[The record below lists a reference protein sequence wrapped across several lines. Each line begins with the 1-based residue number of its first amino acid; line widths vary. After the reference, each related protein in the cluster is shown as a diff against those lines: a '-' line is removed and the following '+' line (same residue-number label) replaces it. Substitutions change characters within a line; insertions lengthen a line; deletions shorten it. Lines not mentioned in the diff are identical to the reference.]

1 MNLRD
6 FEFQLMELIRGKSEE
21 QIEELVLKLCD
32 TYGLNYYQIR
42 GYVDDL
48 ISKMK

>member
-21 QIEELVLKLCD
+21 QIEEIILKVCD
-32 TYGLNYYQIR
+32 QYNLNYYQCKKYIE
-42 GYVDDL
+42 DL
-48 ISKMK
+48 QNKMK